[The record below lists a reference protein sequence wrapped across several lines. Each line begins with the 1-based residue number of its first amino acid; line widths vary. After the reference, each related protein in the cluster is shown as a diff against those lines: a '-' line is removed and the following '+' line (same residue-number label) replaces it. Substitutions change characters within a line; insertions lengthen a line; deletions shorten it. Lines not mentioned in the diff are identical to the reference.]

1 MEARLLTI
9 GQVSRRSG
17 VTPRAI
23 RHYEQLGLITPPLR
37 SEGNYRFFDSES
49 VSRLRFISKC
59 RSLGFSIAEI
69 ADLLSV
75 TDDPNQTCAQVE
87 EITTHHLELIDAK
100 LQSLMEMR
108 ETLAEGL
115 AQCTGRDVPDCA
127 VLDLLEKSA

>member
-1 MEARLLTI
+1 MLAERMTI

-23 RHYEQLGLITPPLR
+23 RHYEQLGLIRPPFR
-37 SEGNYRFFDSES
+37 SESNYRFFDSES
-49 VSRLRFISKC
+49 VTRLRFIAKC

-75 TDDPNQTCAQVE
+75 TDDPKHTCAQVE
-87 EITTHHLELIDAK
+87 EITTRHLELIDAK
-100 LQSLMEMR
+100 LQNLMEMR

-115 AQCTGRDVPDCA
+115 AQCSGRNVPDCA
-127 VLDLLEKSA
+127 VLDLLEQSA

>member
-1 MEARLLTI
+1 MPVEMMTI
-9 GQVSRRSG
+9 GQLSRETG
-17 VTPRAI
+17 VTPRAV
-23 RHYEQLGLITPPLR
+23 RHYEKLGLIRPPLR
-37 SEGNYRFFDSES
+37 SESNYRFFDSES

-75 TDDPNQTCAQVE
+75 TDDPNHTCAQVE
-87 EITTHHLELIDAK
+87 EITTRHLELIDAK

-108 ETLAEGL
+108 EILAEGL

-127 VLDLLEKSA
+127 VLDLLEKSV